1 MFQLLEEDTLRALI
15 EEDDCETD
23 YMNTEEESEVEADH
37 ISADSNT
44 DSEVDADIPSSNSD
58 SDDLSL
64 LRCNKLVSYTT
75 PLVLHFKYNF
85 DDEYTL
91 MNITANQRV
100 LARSKRNVRQASISS
115 PAEQPLKLAYTQPLP
130 VSKALHNDLISLCKS
145 GVIPPF
151 YHGFYD
157 SLTSVED
164 PECNENE
171 EDQEDLIL

>member
-1 MFQLLEEDTLRALI
+1 MFGILE
-15 EEDDCETD
+15 
-23 YMNTEEESEVEADH
+23 
-37 ISADSNT
+37 
-44 DSEVDADIPSSNSD
+44 
-58 SDDLSL
+58 
-64 LRCNKLVSYTT
+64 VSYTT

-91 MNITANQRV
+91 MNTTANQRV

-145 GVIPPF
+145 GAIPPF

-157 SLTSVED
+157 SLTSVEG